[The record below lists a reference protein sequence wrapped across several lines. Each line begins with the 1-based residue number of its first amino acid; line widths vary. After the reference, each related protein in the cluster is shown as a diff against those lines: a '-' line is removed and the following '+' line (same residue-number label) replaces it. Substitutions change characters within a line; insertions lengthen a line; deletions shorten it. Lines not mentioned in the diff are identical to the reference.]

1 MTETVTKVCC
11 FRFAYHIPNLEFLRP
26 KERFVVKVKA
36 VVLLAA
42 KKSQQEGILK
52 LMARKGRSVH
62 SGQKTQ
68 KQFHTWFT
76 PQNAAKCHKMPQ
88 NSEKNAKC
96 RKYRKYFARFAR
108 LKKVC
113 RISKLIM
120 PTVQYC
126 ASSHAPAK
134 DVFHILGFN
143 QECNNVRESHESIL
157 PDTIEFSFSIVDF
170 FSITVQGILEMF
182 GLSTYQ
188 ISH

>member
-76 PQNAAKCHKMPQ
+76 PQNAAKCRKMPQ
-88 NSEKNAKC
+88 ISTFQFDEK
-96 RKYRKYFARFAR
+96 F
-108 LKKVC
+108 
-113 RISKLIM
+113 
-120 PTVQYC
+120 
-126 ASSHAPAK
+126 
-134 DVFHILGFN
+134 
-143 QECNNVRESHESIL
+143 
-157 PDTIEFSFSIVDF
+157 
-170 FSITVQGILEMF
+170 
-182 GLSTYQ
+182 
-188 ISH
+188 

>member
-36 VVLLAA
+36 VVSLAA

-76 PQNAAKCHKMPQ
+76 PQNAAKCRKMPQ
-88 NSEKNAKC
+88 NAAKF
-96 RKYRKYFARFAR
+96 RKKRKMPQ
-108 LKKVC
+108 
-113 RISKLIM
+113 ISKILCSLRSLKESM
-120 PTVQYC
+120 SHFKANYAYC
-126 ASSHAPAK
+126 A
-134 DVFHILGFN
+134 IL
-143 QECNNVRESHESIL
+143 RELSRANKRCL
-157 PDTIEFSFSIVDF
+157 PHSWLQSRM
-170 FSITVQGILEMF
+170 Q
-182 GLSTYQ
+182 
-188 ISH
+188 

>member
-76 PQNAAKCHKMPQ
+76 PQNAAKKRKMPQ
-88 NSEKNAKC
+88 
-96 RKYRKYFARFAR
+96 
-108 LKKVC
+108 
-113 RISKLIM
+113 ISKILCSLRSLKESM
-120 PTVQYC
+120 SHFKANYAYC
-126 ASSHAPAK
+126 A
-134 DVFHILGFN
+134 IL
-143 QECNNVRESHESIL
+143 RELSRASKRCL
-157 PDTIEFSFSIVDF
+157 PHSWLQSRM
-170 FSITVQGILEMF
+170 Q
-182 GLSTYQ
+182 
-188 ISH
+188 

>member
-76 PQNAAKCHKMPQ
+76 PQNAAKFRKKRKMPQ
-88 NSEKNAKC
+88 
-96 RKYRKYFARFAR
+96 
-108 LKKVC
+108 
-113 RISKLIM
+113 ISKILCSLRSLKESM
-120 PTVQYC
+120 
-126 ASSHAPAK
+126 SHFKA
-134 DVFHILGFN
+134 N
-143 QECNNVRESHESIL
+143 
-157 PDTIEFSFSIVDF
+157 
-170 FSITVQGILEMF
+170 
-182 GLSTYQ
+182 
-188 ISH
+188 

>member
-36 VVLLAA
+36 VVSLAA

-76 PQNAAKCHKMPQ
+76 PQNAAKFHKKP
-88 NSEKNAKC
+88 NKC

-126 ASSHAPAK
+126 ASSHAPTK
-134 DVFHILGFN
+134 DVFHILGSN

-170 FSITVQGILEMF
+170 FSITVRILEMF

>member
-76 PQNAAKCHKMPQ
+76 PQNAAKCRKKRKMPQ
-88 NSEKNAKC
+88 
-96 RKYRKYFARFAR
+96 
-108 LKKVC
+108 
-113 RISKLIM
+113 ISKILCSLRSLKESM
-120 PTVQYC
+120 SHFKANYAYC
-126 ASSHAPAK
+126 A
-134 DVFHILGFN
+134 IL
-143 QECNNVRESHESIL
+143 RELSRASKRCL
-157 PDTIEFSFSIVDF
+157 PHSWLQSRM
-170 FSITVQGILEMF
+170 Q
-182 GLSTYQ
+182 
-188 ISH
+188 

>member
-76 PQNAAKCHKMPQ
+76 PQNAAKNAKKRKMPQ
-88 NSEKNAKC
+88 
-96 RKYRKYFARFAR
+96 
-108 LKKVC
+108 
-113 RISKLIM
+113 ISKILCSLRSLKESM
-120 PTVQYC
+120 SHFKANYAYC
-126 ASSHAPAK
+126 A
-134 DVFHILGFN
+134 IL
-143 QECNNVRESHESIL
+143 RELSRASKRCL
-157 PDTIEFSFSIVDF
+157 PHSWLQSRM
-170 FSITVQGILEMF
+170 Q
-182 GLSTYQ
+182 
-188 ISH
+188 

>member
-88 NSEKNAKC
+88 NAAKF
-96 RKYRKYFARFAR
+96 RKKRKMPQ
-108 LKKVC
+108 
-113 RISKLIM
+113 ISKILCSLRSLKESM
-120 PTVQYC
+120 SHFKANYAYC
-126 ASSHAPAK
+126 A
-134 DVFHILGFN
+134 IL
-143 QECNNVRESHESIL
+143 RELSRASKRCL
-157 PDTIEFSFSIVDF
+157 PHSWLQSRM
-170 FSITVQGILEMF
+170 Q
-182 GLSTYQ
+182 
-188 ISH
+188 

>member
-68 KQFHTWFT
+68 KTVPYVVYT
-76 PQNAAKCHKMPQ
+76 
-88 NSEKNAKC
+88 AKC
-96 RKYRKYFARFAR
+96 RKKRKMPQ
-108 LKKVC
+108 
-113 RISKLIM
+113 ISKILCSLRSLKESM
-120 PTVQYC
+120 SHFKANYAYC
-126 ASSHAPAK
+126 A
-134 DVFHILGFN
+134 IL
-143 QECNNVRESHESIL
+143 RELSRASKRCL
-157 PDTIEFSFSIVDF
+157 PHSWLQSRM
-170 FSITVQGILEMF
+170 Q
-182 GLSTYQ
+182 
-188 ISH
+188 